1 MCVEN
6 ESPTF
11 AGLLVSVCPR
21 VATCHHARALRLL
34 GFACFASSAER
45 KTILNR
51 RTTLFACFAFSMRS
65 LLMFCF
71 CLLLLIHNFFLF
83 FFFLFSLIHKCLLL
97 YLFCIFCFIFRFFLL
112 FFTHNMLV
120 LFSLLQKDSSIE
132 NLHVIASPLLP
143 FTCVCLLLFAVLFS
157 L

>member
-1 MCVEN
+1 M
-6 ESPTF
+6 SKTKAP
-11 AGLLVSVCPR
+11 LLQVCLSLFVHVLPR
-21 VATCHHARALRLL
+21 VTTRARRRLL

-51 RTTLFACFAFSMRS
+51 RTTFICLLVLLSQCAFC
-65 LLMFCF
+65 LFCF
-71 CLLLLIHNFFLF
+71 CLLLLINTFFLLF
-83 FFFLFSLIHKCLLL
+83 FSLIHKCLLL

-143 FTCVCLLLFAVLFS
+143 FTCVFVVVAVLFS